1 MMTTGL
7 ITMLGISAAEIV
19 FVPWF
24 LYAEYPKRNYK
35 SLTLKMVCSAIF
47 IAVAIACIACS
58 GNVGIYSWII
68 LAALICSLMGDFL
81 LHYEDVIENHDYFF
95 YGMIAFGIAH
105 LLYLA
110 DYIYILTAKLPQVK
124 PFSWWELAALVIAL
138 AIAQTGN
145 KMFHL
150 KPGKLKI
157 PLYVYTTILVC
168 TVIHACYLAAQYY
181 LAGLADGAMVLLF
194 LGGGGLLFA
203 TSDALIGILHFGD
216 KKPRPM
222 RIVNIVTYYA
232 AQCLLAGTILYLGAL

>member
-1 MMTTGL
+1 MSIAL
-7 ITMLGISAAEIV
+7 IAMIGISAAEIV

-24 LYAEYPKRNYK
+24 LYKEYPKRTYK
-35 SLTLKMVCSAIF
+35 SLTLKMICSAIF
-47 IAVAIACIACS
+47 VAVGIACMALS
-58 GNVGIYSWII
+58 GNTGAYSWII
-68 LAALICSLMGDFL
+68 MAALLSSVIGDFL

-110 DYIYILTAKLPQVK
+110 DYIYILVAKLPQIK
-124 PFSWWELAALVIAL
+124 PFSWLELVALVIAL
-138 AIAQTGN
+138 AIAQAGN

-168 TVIHACYLAAQYY
+168 TAIHACYLAVQYY
-181 LAGLADGAMVLLF
+181 LAGLPDATMVLVF
-194 LGGGGLLFA
+194 LGGGGLLFV

-216 KKPRPM
+216 KKPVPM
-222 RIVNIVTYYA
+222 RAVNIITYYA

>member
-1 MMTTGL
+1 MTTAL
-7 ITMLGISAAEIV
+7 IAMLGILAAELI

-24 LYAEYPKRNYK
+24 LHAEYPKRTYR

-47 IAVAIACIACS
+47 IAVGIACIALT
-58 GNVGIYSWII
+58 GYTGAYSWII
-68 LAALICSLMGDFL
+68 LAALVCSAVGDFL

-95 YGMIAFGIAH
+95 YGMIAFAIAH
-105 LLYLA
+105 LLYLSG
-110 DYIYILTAKLPQVK
+110 YIYILARKLPEI
-124 PFSWWELAALVIAL
+124 PAFSWLELVALVIAL

-157 PLYVYTTILVC
+157 PLYAYTTILIC
-168 TVIHACYLAAQYY
+168 TVIHACYLAFQYY
-181 LAGLADGAMVLLF
+181 LAGMPSGAMVLLF
-194 LGGGGLLFA
+194 LGGGGALFA

-232 AQCLLAGTILYLGAL
+232 AQCLLAGTILYLGGL

>member
-1 MMTTGL
+1 MTTAL
-7 ITMLGISAAEIV
+7 IAALGISATEII

-24 LYAEYPKRNYK
+24 LHAEYPRRTYQ
-35 SLTLKMVCSAIF
+35 SLTLKMVCSVIF
-47 IAVAIACIACS
+47 LAVGIACTVLS
-58 GNVGIYSWII
+58 GNTGIYAWII
-68 LAALICSLMGDFL
+68 LTALIFSIIGDFL

-105 LLYLA
+105 LLYLSG
-110 DYIYILTAKLPQVK
+110 YIYILTAKMPEIP
-124 PFSWWELAALVIAL
+124 PFSWLELVALVIAL
-138 AIAQTGN
+138 AIAQAGN

-157 PLYVYTTILVC
+157 PLYVYTTILIC

-181 LAGLADGAMVLLF
+181 LAGLPDGIMVLIF
-194 LGGGGLLFA
+194 LGCGGLLFA
-203 TSDALIGILHFGD
+203 TSDALIGLLHFGE

-232 AQCLLAGTILYLGAL
+232 AQCLLAGTILYLGGL